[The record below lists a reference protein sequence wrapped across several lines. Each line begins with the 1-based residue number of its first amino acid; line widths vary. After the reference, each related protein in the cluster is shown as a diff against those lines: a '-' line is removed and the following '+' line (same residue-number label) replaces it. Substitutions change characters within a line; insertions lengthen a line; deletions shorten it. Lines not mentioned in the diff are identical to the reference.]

1 MLFSS
6 YAVSQPFNK
15 INLHPAVSIVVKFCT
30 EDLINCWELTGKTL
44 IYVSLF
50 FFFLLLF
57 LISYILVYLMLLAK
71 QAAE

>member
-30 EDLINCWELTGKTL
+30 EDLINCCQLTGKH
-44 IYVSLF
+44 
-50 FFFLLLF
+50 
-57 LISYILVYLMLLAK
+57 
-71 QAAE
+71 